1 MCVILFL
8 TIVVLTCCGPIIG
21 IAPGPQPVL
30 DVKEESRSPISPT
43 NLFQV
48 VADDLLTLN
57 KNLQSVSTSVK
68 TLKLACVIR

>member
-1 MCVILFL
+1 MCVVLFL
-8 TIVVLTCCGPIIG
+8 KIVLLICCGPIIG
-21 IAPGPQPVL
+21 IAPGPPPVL

-57 KNLQSVSTSVK
+57 KNLQSVSTYVK
-68 TLKLACVIR
+68 ILILACVL